1 MPKYMFVA
9 NYSPEGLH
17 GVLSEGGTGRQ
28 AAVAQLAESVGGS
41 VESFYFAFGGDD
53 AFVVCDL
60 PDDEA
65 AAAVGITV
73 GASGKA
79 SVRTVSLL
87 TPDQVDA
94 ATKRSPAYRAPGD

>member
-1 MPKYMFVA
+1 MPKYLFVA
-9 NYSPEGLH
+9 NYSAEGLH

>member
-1 MPKYMFVA
+1 MPKYLFVA

>member
-1 MPKYMFVA
+1 MPKYLFVA

-28 AAVAQLAESVGGS
+28 AAVTQLAESVGGS

>member
-1 MPKYMFVA
+1 MSKYLFIA
-9 NYSPEGLH
+9 NYSPEGLE
-17 GVLSEGGTGRQ
+17 GVLSEGGTGRR
-28 AAVAQLAESVGGS
+28 AAVEQLAESVGGS

-73 GASGKA
+73 SASGKA
-79 SVRTVSLL
+79 SVRTLTLL
-87 TPDQVDA
+87 TPEQIDA
-94 ATKRSPAYRAPGD
+94 AAKRSPAYRPPGG